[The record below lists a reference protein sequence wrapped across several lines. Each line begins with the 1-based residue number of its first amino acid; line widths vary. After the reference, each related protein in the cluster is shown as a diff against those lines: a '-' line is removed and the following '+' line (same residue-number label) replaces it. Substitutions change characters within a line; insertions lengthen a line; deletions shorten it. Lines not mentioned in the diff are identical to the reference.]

1 MSGTLSLD
9 EDGTIPVLD
18 GWMTLPKAGEV
29 LGITRQSAYKM
40 AKKKKF
46 KTLHLVEGTSIVLV
60 RTEEVE
66 ALAKS
71 RLEITRKSSCLGLT
85 HVPPS
90 M

>member
-9 EDGTIPVLD
+9 ADGTLPVLE
-18 GWMTLPKAGEV
+18 GWMTLPRAGEV

-66 ALAKS
+66 ALSVVRAVDQALVRAANRAAS
-71 RLEITRKSSCLGLT
+71 ENN
-85 HVPPS
+85 
-90 M
+90 